1 MSDPTGENRPSS
13 DAIDLA
19 ENVARILMV
28 ARVLA
33 VHGRAVDLQGLDGM
47 VGLLCAR
54 TLDLAPEQ
62 ARAMRPRLMALRAE
76 LDALAA
82 LLPSGAGA

>member
-1 MSDPTGENRPSS
+1 MANPSGENRPSN
-13 DAIDLA
+13 DALELA
-19 ENVARILMV
+19 ENVARTLMV

-54 TLDLAPEQ
+54 TLDLAPEH

-82 LLPSGAGA
+82 LLPQGAGA